1 MRKASLL
8 LTVVQ
13 NHFGKLGERINISR
27 HIKPLAHKCIVYIR
41 RTKLNDAKDS
51 NQLKKYIE
59 RELSLENKQKSVEQE
74 QQPSTAFLLLKAFS
88 FIRSK
93 LCYRTSKQN
102 H

>member
-51 NQLKKYIE
+51 NQLKKYIDRAFFGKE
-59 RELSLENKQKSVEQE
+59 TKKCRARTATIHCFLTAESLLFYKK
-74 QQPSTAFLLLKAFS
+74 
-88 FIRSK
+88 
-93 LCYRTSKQN
+93 
-102 H
+102 

>member
-13 NHFGKLGERINISR
+13 NHFGKLGERIKISR
-27 HIKPLAHKCIVYIR
+27 HIKPLAHICIVYIR
-41 RTKLNDAKDS
+41 STKLNDAKDS
-51 NQLKKYIE
+51 NQLKKIY
-59 RELSLENKQKSVEQE
+59 RELSVENKQKSVEQE

-93 LCYRTSKQN
+93 LCCRTLKQN